1 MLSMTEEVS
10 QAVTEVLWNTEVG
23 VGVMM
28 PALVSSQWV
37 SHTSFYDLTALTGSG
52 VLHTSHLGTEAS
64 KVSHKRFTTT
74 VKSRAGY
81 VSLVSYSI
89 YLVLSI

>member
-1 MLSMTEEVS
+1 MEYRGGGRGDDACSGILANGSVILPFTIS
-10 QAVTEVLWNTEVG
+10 A
-23 VGVMM
+23 
-28 PALVSSQWV
+28 
-37 SHTSFYDLTALTGSG
+37 ALTGSG

-64 KVSHKRFTTT
+64 EVSHKRFTTT

-89 YLVLSI
+89 LSCFVYLVIY